1 MYGFRAVILLL
12 LSFFGAL
19 KYAGKEVRGMGT
31 SNKKDHLGVVEK
43 LISIAKG
50 IAYILVAIKSLL
62 NS

>member
-1 MYGFRAVILLL
+1 
-12 LSFFGAL
+12 
-19 KYAGKEVRGMGT
+19 MGT